1 MAMAGEIYGLT
12 MPKWGLTMEQGT
24 VAAWNRKPGDRVEAG
39 EEVCDVETEKIAGG
53 MESPFSGIL
62 RRQVA
67 SVGDELPIGALLG
80 VIADESVSE
89 TDIDA
94 FVSNFEEAAEGEGED
109 EGESASKE
117 VAPERIEVAGR
128 RVRHLAQVGKGTP
141 IVLVH
146 GFGGNL
152 ENWILNQAALAAG
165 GRTVAALDLPGHGES
180 LKSVDD
186 GSLDE
191 LASVVLAYMDF
202 MDFGEAHLVGHS
214 MGSAVCLTVQQRA
227 PDRVR
232 SLSLIAPAG
241 VGQAVNKEYIQAF
254 TEAQTRRQL
263 KPVLEQLFA
272 DPGLVTRQLVDDTL
286 KYKRLEGM
294 TEALQAIAAHSLGDT
309 GRALQELAAQVPLLV
324 IWGSADRVIPA
335 PDPGQWQQTAVEY
348 HRLEGMGHMVQ
359 VEAAEEVNRR
369 IVDFLDRQQ

>member
-1 MAMAGEIYGLT
+1 MSGGIHKLT

-24 VAAWNRKPGDRVEAG
+24 VAAWNKEPGDWVEAG

-53 MESPFSGIL
+53 MESPVSGIL

-89 TDIDA
+89 ADIDA
-94 FVSNFEEAAEGEGED
+94 FVANFEVAAED
-109 EGESASKE
+109 EGEGDDTPQE
-117 VAPERIEVAGR
+117 VAPEHIEVAGR
-128 RVRHLAQVGKGTP
+128 RVRHLAQVGQGTP

-180 LKSVDD
+180 LKTVDS
-186 GSLDE
+186 GSLEE
-191 LASVVLAYMDF
+191 LAGAVLAYLDF
-202 MDFGEAHLVGHS
+202 MDFEQAHLVGHS

-241 VGQAVNKEYIQAF
+241 VGQAVNTEYIQAF

-272 DPGLVTRQLVDDTL
+272 DPGFVTRQLVDDTL

-309 GRALQELAAQVPLLV
+309 GRALQELTAQVPVLV

-335 PDPGQWQQTAVEY
+335 PDSGQWQQTAVEY

-369 IVDFLDRQQ
+369 IVDFLERLD

>member
-1 MAMAGEIYGLT
+1 MSGGIHKLT

-24 VAAWNRKPGDRVEAG
+24 VAAWNKEPGDWVEAG

-53 MESPFSGIL
+53 MESPVSGIL

-89 TDIDA
+89 ADIDA
-94 FVSNFEEAAEGEGED
+94 FVANFEVVAED
-109 EGESASKE
+109 EGDCDDTPQE
-117 VAPERIEVAGR
+117 VAPEHIEVAGR
-128 RVRHLAQVGKGTP
+128 RVRHLAQSGQGTP
-141 IVLVH
+141 VILVH

-152 ENWILNQAALAAG
+152 ENWILNQGALAAS
-165 GRTVAALDLPGHGES
+165 GRAVAALDLPGHGES
-180 LKSVDD
+180 RKSVDD

-202 MDFGEAHLVGHS
+202 MDFGETHLVGHS

-286 KYKRLEGM
+286 KFKRLEGM
-294 TEALQAIAAHSLGDT
+294 TEALQTIAAHSLGDT
-309 GRALQELAAQVPLLV
+309 GRALQELAAQVSLLV
-324 IWGSADRVIPA
+324 IWGSADRIIPA
-335 PDPGQWQQTAVEY
+335 PDPGQWQQTTVEY

>member
-1 MAMAGEIYGLT
+1 MSGTIHTLN

-24 VAAWNRKPGDRVEAG
+24 VAAWNREVGDLVSEG

-53 MESPFSGIL
+53 MESPVSGIL

-67 SVGDELPIGALLG
+67 SVGDVLPIGGLLG
-80 VIADESVSE
+80 IIADESVSE
-89 TDIDA
+89 EEIDA
-94 FVSNFEEAAEGEGED
+94 AIAAFEAAPPKSGEDGTSAEEAVP
-109 EGESASKE
+109 E
-117 VAPERIEVAGR
+117 VVEIAGR
-128 RVRHLAQVGKGTP
+128 RVRHLVQRGEGVP
-141 IVLVH
+141 VVLVH

-152 ENWILNQAALAAG
+152 ENWIMNHAALAAG

-191 LASVVLAYMDF
+191 LASAVLAYMDF

-241 VGQAVNKEYIQAF
+241 VGQAVNTEYIQAF
-254 TEAQTRRQL
+254 TGAQTRRQL

-272 DPGLVTRQLVDDTL
+272 DSGFVTRQLVDDTL

-309 GRALQELAAQVPLLV
+309 GRALHELAAQVPLLV

-369 IVDFLDRQQ
+369 IVDILDRQQ